1 MASTEVNNN
10 MGNLEKDIEAVQIS
24 DGKAVKK
31 EAWGTERSLDEE
43 VMFDPDLLS
52 NVPSAIEVTSKNPD
66 LLVRPLQAND
76 FGRGFIDLL
85 KQLTSVGSVSES
97 DFKER
102 FHLMKSCQSTYF
114 NTVIVDKT
122 TDKVIGAATLI
133 VERKFIHSCANRGII
148 EEVIVSDQYRGK
160 SLGKLIVKSLIELGK
175 SLGCYKITL
184 NCTDQMIPFYERLG
198 FVGEVGNAN
207 FLVIRVPQN

>member
-1 MASTEVNNN
+1 
-10 MGNLEKDIEAVQIS
+10 
-24 DGKAVKK
+24 
-31 EAWGTERSLDEE
+31 
-43 VMFDPDLLS
+43 MFDPDLLT

-133 VERKFIHSCANRGII
+133 VERKFIHSCANVRILI
-148 EEVIVSDQYRGK
+148 SKSIQPFKNVFSSARNHRRSYCQRPVSRKISWKIVSLVSRGV
-160 SLGKLIVKSLIELGK
+160 L
-175 SLGCYKITL
+175 
-184 NCTDQMIPFYERLG
+184 
-198 FVGEVGNAN
+198 
-207 FLVIRVPQN
+207 